1 MNEWLERALNRLKEE
16 KDEGKKLNK
25 YAGVMAEPVK
35 KQLEDFCR
43 QDEEFAQAVV
53 QGGSFKDCMAAVTKS
68 LVGNGLS
75 DLEAYQRAVRF
86 YFPGARVKMQMSVD
100 LVGDAAQEEQV
111 PKKGMVL
118 DLADF
123 L

>member
-53 QGGSFKDCMAAVTKS
+53 QGGSFKDCMAAVTNGI
-68 LVGNGLS
+68 GNSIS
-75 DLEAYQRAVRF
+75 DLEAYQKAVRF

>member
-1 MNEWLERALNRLKEE
+1 MNEWLEKALSRLDKE

-53 QGGSFKDCMAAVTKS
+53 QGGSFKDCMGAVTKG
-68 LVGNGLS
+68 VGASIS
-75 DLEAYQRAVRF
+75 DLEAYQRAVKF
-86 YFPGARVKMQMSVD
+86 YFPGAKVRMQMSVD
-100 LVGDAAQEEQV
+100 LIGDAVQEEQ
-111 PKKGMVL
+111 PEKKGMVL

>member
-16 KDEGKKLNK
+16 KDEGKNLNK

-53 QGGSFKDCMAAVTKS
+53 QGGSFKDCMAAVTKGIGS
-68 LVGNGLS
+68 SIS

-100 LVGDAAQEEQV
+100 LVGDAAQEEQAS
-111 PKKGMVL
+111 KKGMVL

>member
-53 QGGSFKDCMAAVTKS
+53 QGGSFKDCMAAVT
-68 LVGNGLS
+68 NGIGSSIS
-75 DLEAYQRAVRF
+75 DLEAYQKAVRF